1 MIEDAL
7 AELIEDGEVQRHV
20 RRVRREYAAGATRL
34 CQRCAAISG
43 IALSFAVPAGGIGIW
58 LQVDQSID
66 VDVWAVRARDRGAIF
81 VTARGLAVDGKP
93 RPFARLGFAA
103 LERAELV
110 EGVRRL
116 AVSLSR

>member
-1 MIEDAL
+1 M
-7 AELIEDGEVQRHV
+7 
-20 RRVRREYAAGATRL
+20 
-34 CQRCAAISG
+34 
-43 IALSFAVPAGGIGIW
+43 SFAIPAGGIGIW

-66 VDVWAVRARDRGAIF
+66 VDAWAVRARDRGAIF
-81 VTARGLAVDGKP
+81 VTARGLAVDGKS

-116 AVSLSR
+116 AVSLPR